1 MKKKRLKLASV
12 VLAIFIVTLSTSCFQ
27 SKHSLVRF
35 CRPNQRMIKKSV
47 EYTDHTPLTAENLR
61 TMIMNDTAHYKIVVI
76 YSYCCGPCQE
86 QMRDIYA
93 PMYKTI
99 DTSECKMYF
108 VLDDCGSLPWN
119 ADYLAQYGI
128 TERYYLRDDDPM
140 FKEGNE
146 HRLTNIANYVTQP
159 QTAFTRCY
167 YVPLTLIINKE
178 GKVKQLAEIYND
190 MSFSTAYYL
199 FKMVNIDSL
208 NVQELDYDKIDTIV
222 YNYKYDYYMPG
233 LDTIS
238 FRTYKPTS
246 KQMNFCTPN
255 GVCR

>member
-1 MKKKRLKLASV
+1 MKKRLKLAPV
-12 VLAIFIVTLSTSCFQ
+12 ALAILIATLTTSCFQ

-47 EYTDHTPLTAENLR
+47 EYTDHTPLTAEKLR
-61 TMIMNDTAHYKIVVI
+61 TMIMNDTTHYKIVVI

-119 ADYLAQYGI
+119 TDYLAQYGI

-159 QTAFTRCY
+159 QAAFTDCN

-178 GKVKQLAEIYND
+178 GKVKQVAYIYND
-190 MSFSTAYYL
+190 RSLSTAYSL

-208 NVQELDYDKIDTIV
+208 NVQELDYNKIDTIA
-222 YNYKYDYYMPG
+222 YNRNYDYYMPEV
-233 LDTIS
+233 DTIS
-238 FRTYKPTS
+238 FRTYKPTP
-246 KQMNFCTPN
+246 KQMNYCTPD